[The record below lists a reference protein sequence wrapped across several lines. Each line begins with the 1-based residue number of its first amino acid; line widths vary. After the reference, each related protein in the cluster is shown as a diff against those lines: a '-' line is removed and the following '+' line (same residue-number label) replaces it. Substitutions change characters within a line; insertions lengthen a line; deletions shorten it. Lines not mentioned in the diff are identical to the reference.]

1 MDNPLNNPSGNNLV
15 RLPRRS
21 KLVSPRVVHPETQ
34 ERLASC
40 NTDKEQVTRINV
52 DSAYVPVVRSKL
64 LSPRILRKQTREE
77 AGSVLL
83 PPLPSAQCL
92 VKRTTA
98 VAKHSSGTNIE
109 ALQSDKLARK
119 NHGPNSERGKSVG
132 IQARRFPQRLPP
144 WELQA
149 GSSSFEIPVR
159 HGPCDI
165 PAGIPQREL
174 FNKPK
179 PENTSR
185 EQSTSK
191 APEGLLPGR
200 VPVGLEGGDVIV
212 RLPTTQT
219 ASPEDKAQSDICSR
233 QKKDHL
239 ISSPYL
245 NDASIT
251 TSTPEKKL
259 YLETVYSLPSSPTL
273 PQRSIVAQQQ
283 RLCHSKAKSST
294 SSVSVP
300 CTNEANNYTS
310 STSAPERNLCPGKVH
325 SAPTSP
331 NLFQRSEAT
340 RQQRFYHNETNSS
353 TSGVSVPCTNEA
365 NNYTSSTSAPERN
378 LCPGK
383 VHSAPTSPN
392 LFQRSEATRQQRFYH
407 NETNSFTSGISV
419 PCTNEANNYTSRTSA
434 PERNLCP
441 GKVHSAPTSP
451 NLFQRSEATRQQR
464 FYHNETN
471 SSTSGVS
478 VPCTNEANNY
488 TSSTSAPERNLC
500 PEKAHSA
507 PSSPNLFQRF
517 EVTRQ
522 QRFYH
527 NETNSS
533 TSGVSVPCIIDANS
547 YASSTSALESKLC
560 PEELHSAPSSPNLFQ
575 RCGVTQKQRLYHN
588 ETNGSTCSVSVPCT
602 NEANSYRSST
612 SACER
617 KLCPEKVHSAPS
629 SPNILQRS
637 EVTRQQ
643 RLYHNEIDSYTNCV
657 SVFCTN
663 DANSYTSNVSASCL
677 QQYPGKLRS
686 VPSSPAISRS
696 VGETQQQS
704 FYRNEANS
712 FTCSTR
718 TLKAKGH
725 PQQVQSLSSSRIS
738 SHSSEF
744 VRKQSTGKGS
754 TKKRRPKHVQ
764 QHTGVVSGHVSCDK
778 QLSRDTSN
786 QSQLGLLTKENSS
799 SATSHSA
806 IDKPNF
812 CSEAAGVLLSSFRD
826 KETPSVHVNA
836 SAARV
841 RFVLEQENAS
851 LKLRRR
857 ENELTC
863 SDLDHSKPQKTVK
876 ITKKPQQFFPTEYSY
891 GEEQSQQRDGNLQEE
906 RHGKEQVEQTTL
918 PLGYES
924 AQILH
929 AESLPFTLYQSP
941 SCEEGQNCIE
951 EGKSVLKAEQSTQ
964 PSKSCPVSPYFTS
977 FERRAMSKDVEHE
990 ADSQSKMEKR
1000 RPNANMETGSS
1011 PVVCWESFT
1020 ATGQHCATDSDT
1032 RSKAYKSQ
1040 TVKSTNFSFSDQQ
1053 TSRRNAICDALLPA
1067 EFYTERSKFELLY
1080 AKCVLGETKLIAPYI

>member
-21 KLVSPRVVHPETQ
+21 KLVSPRVVYPETQ
-34 ERLASC
+34 ERPASC
-40 NTDKEQVTRINV
+40 NTDQEQVTRINV
-52 DSAYVPVVRSKL
+52 DSAYVPGVRSKS

-83 PPLPSAQCL
+83 PPLPSTQCL
-92 VKRTTA
+92 VKRTTD
-98 VAKHSSGTNIE
+98 VAKYSSGTNIE
-109 ALQSDKLARK
+109 ALPSDKLARK

-132 IQARRFPQRLPP
+132 IQARRFPPRLPP
-144 WELQA
+144 RELQA
-149 GSSSFEIPVR
+149 RSSSFEIPVR
-159 HGPCDI
+159 HGPSDI

-191 APEGLLPGR
+191 APEGLLPRR

-212 RLPTTQT
+212 RLPTTQM
-219 ASPEDKAQSDICSR
+219 ASPEDKAQSDICSK

-251 TSTPEKKL
+251 TNAPEKKL
-259 YLETVYSLPSSPTL
+259 FLETVYSLPSSPTL
-273 PQRSIVAQQQ
+273 PRRSIVAQQQ
-283 RLCHSKAKSST
+283 RLCHSKANSST

-353 TSGVSVPCTNEA
+353 TSGISVPCTNEA
-365 NNYTSSTSAPERN
+365 NNYTSS
-378 LCPGK
+378 
-383 VHSAPTSPN
+383 
-392 LFQRSEATRQQRFYH
+392 
-407 NETNSFTSGISV
+407 
-419 PCTNEANNYTSRTSA
+419 TSA

-507 PSSPNLFQRF
+507 PSSPNLFQRS
-517 EVTRQ
+517 EATRQ

-547 YASSTSALESKLC
+547 YASSTSAPESKLC
-560 PEELHSAPSSPNLFQ
+560 PEEVHSATSSPKLFQ
-575 RCGVTQKQRLYHN
+575 RSGVTQKQRLCHN
-588 ETNGSTCSVSVPCT
+588 ETNGSTSSVSVPCT

-637 EVTRQQ
+637 KVTREQ
-643 RLYHNEIDSYTNCV
+643 RPYHNEIDSYTNCV

-663 DANSYTSNVSASCL
+663 DANSYTSNASASCL
-677 QQYPGKLRS
+677 QPYPGKLRS

-696 VGETQQQS
+696 VGVTQQQS
-704 FYRNEANS
+704 LYRNEANS

-718 TLKAKGH
+718 TPKAKGH

-738 SHSSEF
+738 SHNSEF
-744 VRKQSTGKGS
+744 VRQQSTGKGS
-754 TKKRRPKHVQ
+754 TKKRRPKHAQ
-764 QHTGVVSGHVSCDK
+764 QHTAVVSGHVSCDK
-778 QLSRDTSN
+778 QLYRNTSN
-786 QSQLGLLTKENSS
+786 QSQLRLQTKENSS
-799 SATSHSA
+799 SDTTHST

-826 KETPSVHVNA
+826 KETPSDHVNA

-857 ENELTC
+857 EDELTC
-863 SDLDHSKPQKTVK
+863 SDLDHIKPQKTVK
-876 ITKKPQQFFPTEYSY
+876 ITKKPQQFFSTEYSY
-891 GEEQSQQRDGNLQEE
+891 GKEQSQQRDGNLQEE
-906 RHGKEQVEQTTL
+906 RHGKEHVEQTTL

-929 AESLPFTLYQSP
+929 TESLPFTLYQSP
-941 SCEEGQNCIE
+941 SCEGGQNCIE
-951 EGKSVLKAEQSTQ
+951 EGRSVLKAEQSTQ
-964 PSKSCPVSPYFTS
+964 PSKSCPVSPCFTS

-1000 RPNANMETGSS
+1000 RPSANMETDSS
-1011 PVVCWESFT
+1011 PMLCWESFT
-1020 ATGQHCATDSDT
+1020 ATGQHCTSDSDT

-1040 TVKSTNFSFSDQQ
+1040 TVKSANFSFLDRQ

-1080 AKCVLGETKLIAPYI
+1080 AKCVLGETKLIAPYM

>member
-1 MDNPLNNPSGNNLV
+1 MDNPLNNPSGNNFV

-21 KLVSPRVVHPETQ
+21 KLVSPRVVYPETQ
-34 ERLASC
+34 ERPASC
-40 NTDKEQVTRINV
+40 NTDQEQVTRINV
-52 DSAYVPVVRSKL
+52 DSAYVPGVRSKS
-64 LSPRILRKQTREE
+64 LSPRISRKQTREE

-92 VKRTTA
+92 VKRTTD
-98 VAKHSSGTNIE
+98 VAKYSSGTNIE
-109 ALQSDKLARK
+109 ALPSDKLARK

-132 IQARRFPQRLPP
+132 IQARRFPPRLPLR
-144 WELQA
+144 ELQA
-149 GSSSFEIPVR
+149 RSSSFEIPVR
-159 HGPCDI
+159 HGPSDI

-191 APEGLLPGR
+191 APEGLLPRR

-219 ASPEDKAQSDICSR
+219 ASPEDKAQSDICSK

-251 TSTPEKKL
+251 TNAPEKKL
-259 YLETVYSLPSSPTL
+259 FLETVYSLPSSPTL
-273 PQRSIVAQQQ
+273 PRRSIVAQQQ
-283 RLCHSKAKSST
+283 RLCHSKANSST

-300 CTNEANNYTS
+300 CTDEANNYTS
-310 STSAPERNLCPGKVH
+310 NTSAPERNLCPGKVH

-353 TSGVSVPCTNEA
+353 N
-365 NNYTSSTSAPERN
+365 
-378 LCPGK
+378 
-383 VHSAPTSPN
+383 
-392 LFQRSEATRQQRFYH
+392 
-407 NETNSFTSGISV
+407 
-419 PCTNEANNYTSRTSA
+419 
-434 PERNLCP
+434 
-441 GKVHSAPTSP
+441 
-451 NLFQRSEATRQQR
+451 
-464 FYHNETN
+464 
-471 SSTSGVS
+471 SGVS

-507 PSSPNLFQRF
+507 PSSPNLFQRS
-517 EVTRQ
+517 EATRQ

-547 YASSTSALESKLC
+547 YASSTGAPESKLC
-560 PEELHSAPSSPNLFQ
+560 PEEVHSATSSPNLFQ
-575 RCGVTQKQRLYHN
+575 RSGVTQKQRLYHN
-588 ETNGSTCSVSVPCT
+588 ETNGSTSSVSVPCT

-637 EVTRQQ
+637 KVTREQ
-643 RLYHNEIDSYTNCV
+643 RPYHNEIDSYTKCV

-663 DANSYTSNVSASCL
+663 DANSYTSNASASCL
-677 QQYPGKLRS
+677 QPYPGKLRS

-696 VGETQQQS
+696 VGVTQQQS

-718 TLKAKGH
+718 TPKAKGH

-744 VRKQSTGKGS
+744 VRQQSTGKGS
-754 TKKRRPKHVQ
+754 TKKRRPKHAQ
-764 QHTGVVSGHVSCDK
+764 QHTAVVSGHVSCDK
-778 QLSRDTSN
+778 QLSRNTSN
-786 QSQLGLLTKENSS
+786 QSQLRLQTKENSS
-799 SATSHSA
+799 SDTTHST

-826 KETPSVHVNA
+826 KETPSDHLNA

-857 ENELTC
+857 EDELTC

-876 ITKKPQQFFPTEYSY
+876 ITKKPQQFFSTEYSY
-891 GEEQSQQRDGNLQEE
+891 GKEQSQQRDGNLQEE
-906 RHGKEQVEQTTL
+906 RHGKEHVEQTTL

-929 AESLPFTLYQSP
+929 TESLPFTLYQSP

-951 EGKSVLKAEQSTQ
+951 EGRSVLKAEQSTQ
-964 PSKSCPVSPYFTS
+964 PSKSCPVSPCFTS

-1000 RPNANMETGSS
+1000 RPSANMETDSS
-1011 PVVCWESFT
+1011 PMLCWESFT
-1020 ATGQHCATDSDT
+1020 ATGQHCTSDSDT

-1040 TVKSTNFSFSDQQ
+1040 TVKSTNFSFSDRQ

-1080 AKCVLGETKLIAPYI
+1080 AKCVLGETKLIAPYM